1 MILFYNLVVA
11 VTGRFHGYL
20 GQKVKASLGPMTKEC
35 DTLVKTDWSVFYIS
49 SWSGSKKS
57 SSVFV
62 LDQETQTIL
71 SCTENPQIRGLDPWD
86 FTRMYFHLMTDFPL
100 VVYI

>member
-1 MILFYNLVVA
+1 VVQKSQA
-11 VTGRFHGYL
+11 VF
-20 GQKVKASLGPMTKEC
+20 
-35 DTLVKTDWSVFYIS
+35 
-49 SWSGSKKS
+49 
-57 SSVFV
+57 FV

-86 FTRMYFHLMTDFPL
+86 FTRMYFHLMTVFPL